1 MNLIKILI
9 INIFFFQS
17 CALNKKKNESCNQD
31 QAKILADKRMKKR
44 GFDLNYYK
52 IIVVDD
58 SDCYRF
64 DYRLKA
70 VSLGGGGTI
79 KISKGNC
86 SLLSELF
93 YQ

>member
-1 MNLIKILI
+1 MKFIKILI
-9 INIFFFQS
+9 ITVILFHG
-17 CALNKKKNESCNQD
+17 CAVNKKKIENCNKD
-31 QAKILADKRMKKR
+31 QAKILADERMKRK
-44 GFDLNYYK
+44 GFDLKHYNV
-52 IIVVDD
+52 IVEDE

-79 KISKGNC
+79 KIAKSDC
-86 SLLSELF
+86 RLLSELF